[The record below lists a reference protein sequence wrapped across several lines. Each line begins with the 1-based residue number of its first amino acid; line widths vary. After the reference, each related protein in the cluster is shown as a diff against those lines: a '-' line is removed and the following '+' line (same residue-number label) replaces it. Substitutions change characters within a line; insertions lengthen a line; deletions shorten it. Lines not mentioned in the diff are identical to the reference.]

1 MESLVIVLV
10 VIIMFI
16 MWPQVCGYIHDSL
29 CPCQCSMAKI
39 DSYMRRPLERF
50 AATSPGKPYCCRFK
64 FSPHQY
70 PIIPV
75 PSDLFNTWYRL
86 V

>member
-1 MESLVIVLV
+1 MVSTTTAIIIAIILV
-10 VIIMFI
+10 VIFVT
-16 MWPQVCGYIHDSL
+16 WPAACDTIHNLSCSCGM
-29 CPCQCSMAKI
+29 QKT
-39 DSYMRRPLERF
+39 DSYMRSPLERF
-50 AATSPGKPYCCRFK
+50 TAAGNPYCCRFK